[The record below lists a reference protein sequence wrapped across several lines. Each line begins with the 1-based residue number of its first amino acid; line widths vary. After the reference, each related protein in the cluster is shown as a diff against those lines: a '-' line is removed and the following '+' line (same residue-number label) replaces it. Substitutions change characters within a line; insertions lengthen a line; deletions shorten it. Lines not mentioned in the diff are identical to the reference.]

1 MFTAAGQT
9 FQQQYP
15 TGGQAI
21 SKSKFIINTFHQPKD
36 FLFPSEFR
44 KIHSLAVDLSLVK
57 IKQLPSVD
65 RVKNFVIYKTILRTF
80 FCASL
85 LSLQSL

>member
-21 SKSKFIINTFHQPKD
+21 SKSKFIINIFHQPQRLSVSIRISQD
-36 FLFPSEFR
+36 TFTSSGFISSENQAITQCR
-44 KIHSLAVDLSLVK
+44 QSEK
-57 IKQLPSVD
+57 
-65 RVKNFVIYKTILRTF
+65 
-80 FCASL
+80 FCNI
-85 LSLQSL
+85 